1 MVLALELGMKGSGG
15 YLGGLHISGLVLE
28 DCTGE

>member
-15 YLGGLHISGLVLE
+15 YLGDLQIFGLFLE
-28 DCTGE
+28 DFTYV